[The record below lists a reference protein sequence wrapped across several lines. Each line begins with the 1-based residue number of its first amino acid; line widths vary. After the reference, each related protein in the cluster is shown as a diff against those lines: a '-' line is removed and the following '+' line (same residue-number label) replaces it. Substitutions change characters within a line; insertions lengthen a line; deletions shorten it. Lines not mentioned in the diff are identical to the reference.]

1 MANHNYLVPHDFS
14 PVAAAASQHAISLA
28 RQTGA
33 EVHLLHI
40 IKSDSE
46 RGPAK
51 AKLNDFIVKLGL
63 KSNDP
68 KVFAN
73 IESGSIFEDI
83 GKMAK
88 KLNATLIIMGT
99 HGSKGMQKVFGS
111 FAIKVVR
118 SAECP
123 FVIVQEKVPAEKIGK
138 IVIPF
143 SLASESL
150 QIINFAA
157 DLAHVFNSEM
167 HLVADTEK
175 DPIMNRKIKNFIEAI
190 KKQLSNKEL
199 KFSIQSLEGNGNFLS
214 KIFNYSKKEKAD
226 MIAIA
231 YHSDSILP
239 QFDTFAQ
246 NIIMN
251 ELKIPVLI
259 INSKQQGNFYY

>member
-1 MANHNYLVPHDFS
+1 MATHNYLVPHDFS
-14 PVAAAASQHAISLA
+14 PVAAAATHHAISLA

-33 EVHLLHI
+33 DVHLLHI
-40 IKSDSE
+40 IKSESE
-46 RGPAK
+46 RGSAK
-51 AKLNDFIVKLGL
+51 AKLNDFIGKMGL
-63 KSNDP
+63 KPTDP
-68 KVFAN
+68 KVHAAV
-73 IESGSIFEDI
+73 EEGSIFEDI

-99 HGSKGMQKVFGS
+99 HGSKGMQKLFGS
-111 FAIKVVR
+111 FAIKVIR

-123 FVIVQEKVPAEKIGK
+123 FVIVQDKVPAEKIGK

-157 DLAHVFNSEM
+157 DLAHVFHSEM

-190 KKQLSNKEL
+190 KKQLANKEL
-199 KFSIQSLEGNGNFLS
+199 QFSIKLLEGSGNFLA
-214 KIFNYSKKEKAD
+214 KIFDYGKKEKAD
-226 MIAIA
+226 MFAIA

-251 ELKIPVLI
+251 DLKTPVLI